1 MAAGPMGRAS
11 DQSSNA
17 GGGGGRRR
25 RRGRGHKRGGRGR
38 PGGEAAPEVD
48 VSSLPEPKNETE
60 RAARRIGIRQM
71 HPEQE
76 SGINAALEGSDVLMV
91 LPTGFGKSAVYQ
103 ILSMLMPKPV
113 VLVSPLLALLRDQHE
128 KLIKYQVP
136 CVRLDGTVRGKAR
149 AEALERIKQGG
160 PLLVMTTPET
170 LGSDAFAEVIQESGI
185 SLAAIDE
192 AHCISEWGYDFRPAY
207 QRLGERLRAF
217 GAPPLIAL
225 TATATEKVRED
236 IVRFL
241 GMRDHKVVASSP
253 HRSNLAFEVMICRD
267 TTARLRALARLAQ
280 RLRRPGIIYCTT
292 TREVDT
298 VYAMLMKL
306 GIPAHRYHGK
316 MNAGER
322 NTQQELFMKT
332 GRRTVMV
339 ATSAFGLGIDKP
351 DIRYVVHQQ
360 SPASLEQYVQ
370 EAGRGGRDGAKS
382 NCILLYDPEDRTTHE
397 ALLGRSRLRPEQLY
411 RLGRALSAWAGE
423 GRTPD
428 VPSLALS
435 AELGDRATTALLVPI
450 EEAEIIEFDE
460 HNVVV
465 KIPPEEVAARVKS
478 LAGQFENLRTQDSRR
493 LDSLADYANN
503 SDCRATYLRSYFG
516 EDDGEPC
523 GLCDTCRGR
532 PERPSTFFQAI
543 AAPPKRGKK
552 RGRGG
557 KGGKPETGRG
567 DRSRKKRAGGGQPQ
581 RGQKAQGDQQQQRQ
595 QPRDRQP
602 RDQQPRDLQARDLQP
617 RDQQAQEGQ
626 PGGSKRSRRN
636 RRRRR
641 RGGQGRGPGQGSDA
655 ANTQGQANTQAPSS
669 AQQSSQAQAGNR
681 APRPSRPPRTGAP
694 SAPATATPAA
704 TQPAPVAAPVAKKVA
719 AKKRTVAATPASA
732 APKAVSATAKKAST
746 AKEAAKK
753 TVAKKAVAA
762 KTVSKKVV
770 AKAAPAAKAPAAKKS
785 VAKKTVAKKVAT
797 TAKKAVA
804 KKATA
809 KKAPVKKAP
818 AKKVAAKAKTTT
830 VAAKK
835 APAKK
840 APAKKV
846 TAKKTAAKKT
856 PAKKVTAKKAA
867 KKTPK
872 A

>member
-1 MAAGPMGRAS
+1 MTAGPLGQAS
-11 DQSSNA
+11 EKSSNA

-38 PGGEAAPEVD
+38 SGGESAPAVD
-48 VSSLPEPKNETE
+48 LASLPEPKDDTE
-60 RAARRIGIRQM
+60 RAARRLGIPKL

-76 SGINAALEGSDVLMV
+76 AGITAALEGSDVLMV

-103 ILSMLMPKPV
+103 VLSMLLPKPV

-128 KLIKYQVP
+128 KLIKYQIP

-149 AEALERIKQGG
+149 TEALERIKEGG
-160 PLLVMTTPET
+160 SLLVMTTPET
-170 LGSDAFAEVIQESGI
+170 LGSDAFAEVIAESGI

-217 GAPPLIAL
+217 GAPPLMAL

-241 GMRDHKVVASSP
+241 GMRDPEVVSSSP
-253 HRSNLAFEVMICRD
+253 HRSNLAFEVMLCRD

-316 MNAGER
+316 MNAGDR
-322 NTQQELFMKT
+322 NAQQELFMKP

-382 NCILLYDPEDRTTHE
+382 NCILLHDPEDRGTHE
-397 ALLGRSRLRPEQLY
+397 ALLSRSRLRPEQLY

-450 EEAEIIEFDE
+450 EEAGIIEFDDQ
-460 HNVVV
+460 NVVV
-465 KIPPEEVAARVKS
+465 TVAPDEVADRVSS

-493 LDSLADYANN
+493 LDSIADYANN

-516 EDDGEPC
+516 EEDGEPC
-523 GLCDTCRGR
+523 GLCDVCRGR

-543 AAPPKRGKK
+543 AAPPKRKK
-552 RGRGG
+552 RRGRGRKG
-557 KGGKPETGRG
+557 KDKTRGRKG
-567 DRSRKKRAGGGQPQ
+567 NAGGSSEQQARGGQ
-581 RGQKAQGDQQQQRQ
+581 GQKAQQS
-595 QPRDRQP
+595 
-602 RDQQPRDLQARDLQP
+602 
-617 RDQQAQEGQ
+617 QQASDGQQQ
-626 PGGSKRSRRN
+626 PGGSRRSRRN

-641 RGGQGRGPGQGSDA
+641 RGRGGQNQNQA
-655 ANTQGQANTQAPSS
+655 AQSP
-669 AQQSSQAQAGNR
+669 QQSQQNRNPASTQESR
-681 APRPSRPPRTGAP
+681 AP
-694 SAPATATPAA
+694 
-704 TQPAPVAAPVAKKVA
+704 K
-719 AKKRTVAATPASA
+719 ASA
-732 APKAVSATAKKAST
+732 APSASQPAAQVTSPKPRASTSAVPKAESPTTTKASAPAKAAAETKTAGEATKSTAKATAKTTPK
-746 AKEAAKK
+746 
-753 TVAKKAVAA
+753 
-762 KTVSKKVV
+762 
-770 AKAAPAAKAPAAKKS
+770 
-785 VAKKTVAKKVAT
+785 T
-797 TAKKAVA
+797 TAKKAA
-804 KKATA
+804 TKTTAKKAATKKATA
-809 KKAPVKKAP
+809 KKTATKATTAAAAKKTSTAKTATAKKATT
-818 AKKVAAKAKTTT
+818 KKAAAKTSTS
-830 VAAKK
+830 AAKK
-835 APAKK
+835 AATKKATAKKTTAKK
-840 APAKKV
+840 AAATTAKKKTAAKKTT

-856 PAKKVTAKKAA
+856 TAKKTTAKAAAKKTTTAKKTTAKKAA
-867 KKTPK
+867 TKKTAAK
-872 A
+872 KTAKSASDS